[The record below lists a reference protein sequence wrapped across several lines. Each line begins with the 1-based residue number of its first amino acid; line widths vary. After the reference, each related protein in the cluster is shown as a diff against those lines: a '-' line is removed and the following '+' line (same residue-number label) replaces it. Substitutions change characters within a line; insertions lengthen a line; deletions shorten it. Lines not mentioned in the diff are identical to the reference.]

1 LQGNRLN
8 TSLKRLHLPL
18 QAIDLVIAARRVER
32 RSGT

>member
-18 QAIDLVIAARRVER
+18 QAIALGFLLARQE
-32 RSGT
+32 SLA